1 MTVVKRVLLA
11 VLLLFMTQVCVQSQD
26 AGELPRQEGR
36 ALNFDFETGDL
47 RDWRIEGEAF
57 RDQPIEGDTVV
68 LRRGDMRS
76 QHQGRYWIGG
86 FEKGGDRPR
95 GKLISVP
102 FAVTHPYASFL
113 VGGGNHVDTCV
124 ELVDADRNEVIFRAS
139 GLEEENLQ
147 RVVVDLRKHAGKK
160 IFIQVVDNQT
170 GHWGHVNFDD
180 FRFHAKEPG
189 FPARKSSQLLPDAY
203 QYAGLPPEKSAE
215 VMTVPEGFSVT
226 LFAGEPDVRQPI
238 AICQD

>member
-57 RDQPIEGDTVV
+57 RDQPIEGDTAV

-147 RVVVDLRKHAGKK
+147 RVLICESTPVRRYSFRWWIIRRGTGGTSISMISVFMRKSL
-160 IFIQVVDNQT
+160 
-170 GHWGHVNFDD
+170 D
-180 FRFHAKEPG
+180 FLHAKAVSCYPMRISMQG
-189 FPARKSSQLLPDAY
+189 CHRKN
-203 QYAGLPPEKSAE
+203 
-215 VMTVPEGFSVT
+215 
-226 LFAGEPDVRQPI
+226 QPR
-238 AICQD
+238 